1 MSSRWICALSVC
13 WSTAIINSNTFLL
26 GIDICAVSFHIRDK
40 GSHWVLRTGCLLF
53 FCHTALI
60 LNMDPLCPKWKLN
73 LFLFVD
79 LTWHGTITCQHL
91 LCVFIWSNND
101 SFPLPVC
108 PSVQWPSI
116 CVYIV
121 FINLWFT
128 SPLQSDRDQ
137 WWSVRNVMTKDLLH
151 LSIESVSGF
160 RKCRQHHIT
169 YYMYSIH
176 CIVGKKWVV
185 EQSKLML
192 ASS

>member
-1 MSSRWICALSVC
+1 MSKTSSRWICALSVC
-13 WSTAIINSNTFLL
+13 WSTHLLKHFSSRNRYIWSFLPCQGQRKSL
-26 GIDICAVSFHIRDK
+26 S
-40 GSHWVLRTGCLLF
+40 SQNWVF

-137 WWSVRNVMTKDLLH
+137 WWSVRNVMIKDLLH